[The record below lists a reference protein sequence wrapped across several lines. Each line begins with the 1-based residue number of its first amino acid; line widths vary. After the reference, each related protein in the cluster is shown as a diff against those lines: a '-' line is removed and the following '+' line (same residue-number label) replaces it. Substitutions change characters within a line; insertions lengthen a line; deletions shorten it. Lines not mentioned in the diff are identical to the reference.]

1 MVVLRQQRR
10 KIEHGFV
17 ADNDADAY
25 GRDGE
30 F

>member
-1 MVVLRQQRR
+1 MVGLRQQRR

-17 ADNDADAY
+17 ADNDPDAY
-25 GRDGE
+25 GCDGE